1 MDRHKTQW
9 EKKHENGDR
18 EVLDGTVVELRRKLY
33 HGNLPSEASKPKECK
48 DKSDAVQLMV
58 NQFVV
63 LVNLKDKGVVH
74 IVATENL
81 HCKSRGKQ
89 YEADDWREVI
99 RVHRWENHVPVS
111 GRLVWRTDTQ
121 KDEETC

>member
-1 MDRHKTQW
+1 
-9 EKKHENGDR
+9 
-18 EVLDGTVVELRRKLY
+18 
-33 HGNLPSEASKPKECK
+33 
-48 DKSDAVQLMV
+48 
-58 NQFVV
+58 
-63 LVNLKDKGVVH
+63 
-74 IVATENL
+74 L

>member
-1 MDRHKTQW
+1 
-9 EKKHENGDR
+9 
-18 EVLDGTVVELRRKLY
+18 
-33 HGNLPSEASKPKECK
+33 
-48 DKSDAVQLMV
+48 MV

-89 YEADDWREVI
+89 YEADD
-99 RVHRWENHVPVS
+99 
-111 GRLVWRTDTQ
+111 
-121 KDEETC
+121 